1 MSAIKRVL
9 PGLGFRLTSRGVR
22 VSTSPV
28 DRVCALSESKIAAT
42 THILDAEEAVLG
54 SRMRALVL
62 CDFERMAAT
71 LPTSLTGTPLAAQS
85 GSAQLVTAML
95 SASDARRSA
104 PVAPAP
110 GDGSDLRLPG

>member
-1 MSAIKRVL
+1 ML
-9 PGLGFRLTSRGVR
+9 PGLGYRLTSRGVR

-42 THILDAEEAVLG
+42 AHILDAEEAVLG

-71 LPTSLTGTPLAAQS
+71 LPASLTGTPLCRAVGF
-85 GSAQLVTAML
+85 GSA
-95 SASDARRSA
+95 
-104 PVAPAP
+104 
-110 GDGSDLRLPG
+110 GDGHAQRFRRQAQCPDCTRSW